1 MRELPMVDVFM
12 CTAQDCPE
20 YMNAKTL
27 EQVGWNGFLSRYQ
40 CLQCGNTV
48 DLAGEVEAEWVS
60 VALFS
65 DGVRID
71 STVRAFG
78 AGQWPQ
84 ASQYM
89 DYLLEFESG
98 SGLPYMFTNKL
109 PPEEPQ
115 IGGVI
120 YGT

>member
-1 MRELPMVDVFM
+1 MRELPMVDMFV

-27 EQVGWNGFLSRYQ
+27 EHVGWNGFLSRYQ

-48 DLAGEVEAEWVS
+48 DLAGEIEAEWVS

-89 DYLLEFESG
+89 DYLLEFEG
-98 SGLPYMFTNKL
+98 GPGHPAMFNNKL
-109 PPEEPQ
+109 PPEEL
-115 IGGVI
+115 
-120 YGT
+120 

>member
-40 CLQCGNTV
+40 CQHCGNVV
-48 DLAGEVEAEWVS
+48 DLAGDMEAEWVS
-60 VALFS
+60 VALYS
-65 DGVRID
+65 NGVRID

-78 AGQWPQ
+78 ADQWPQ

-89 DYLLEFESG
+89 DYLLEFADQPG
-98 SGLPYMFTNKL
+98 QPYMFANKL